1 VKKVEAS
8 ATASVIL
15 APETEDNQDT
25 SEIPKKDEAPRDQSS
40 SGVFGGIL
48 RRVVQGGAD
57 PPSEEAPPPFPFL
70 HHIFQGG
77 SDLVNAVPASI
88 ERQANLFG
96 SIVKALGEA
105 RPAVEKR
112 VDSLDRMAGLI
123 TDLIRTSQDQLVKS
137 VADFGSTFDRRLKCH
152 ADCSS
157 LEGEEE
163 KEKCE
168 EANCN
173 YFDETTFKFN
183 EKPKPFDPDYDIEED
198 F

>member
-1 VKKVEAS
+1 
-8 ATASVIL
+8 
-15 APETEDNQDT
+15 
-25 SEIPKKDEAPRDQSS
+25 
-40 SGVFGGIL
+40 
-48 RRVVQGGAD
+48 
-57 PPSEEAPPPFPFL
+57 
-70 HHIFQGG
+70 
-77 SDLVNAVPASI
+77 
-88 ERQANLFG
+88 
-96 SIVKALGEA
+96 
-105 RPAVEKR
+105 
-112 VDSLDRMAGLI
+112 MAGLI
-123 TDLIRTSQDQLVKS
+123 TDLIRTSQVRFSRKYLQAVWNIMEWNGHHFFFLVFQDQLVKS